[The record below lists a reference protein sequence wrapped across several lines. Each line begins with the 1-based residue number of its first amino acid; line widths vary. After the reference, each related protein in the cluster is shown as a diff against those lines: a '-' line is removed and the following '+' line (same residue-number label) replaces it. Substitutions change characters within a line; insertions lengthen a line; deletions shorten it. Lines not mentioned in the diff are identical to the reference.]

1 MEKIT
6 CEKFLDEINVQYPKN
21 DLIKELGRKIGL
33 FENDGKVIEVNFNRG
48 ALLYALIS
56 KYKPK
61 HVLEFGTGGGFST
74 MFMAWAMVDN
84 DIDGTIFSIDQFD
97 SKESLKRPIDW
108 NDGNGIVM
116 ETISNV
122 ELWKKAVPAK
132 WLSKIKILTGY
143 SSQIMTKEKF
153 PKIDFA
159 YIDGAH
165 FYEGV
170 KYDFY
175 SFLKN
180 SNKDFRVLFDDYIDR
195 PWYGV
200 KKLIDGEVS
209 KLFDVK
215 LIETDNEH
223 YFYKNGITN
232 DINYGMCLIDSD
244 TLKVSKN
251 EIIDSKIEEELKN
264 YLKFEKRLR
273 LRNSLNKKVP
283 FLKNHRLKWWKKS
296 N

>member
-6 CEKFLDEINVQYPKN
+6 CEKFLDELNVKFPN
-21 DLIKELGRKIGL
+21 DDLIQELGKKLGL
-33 FENDGKVIEVNFNRG
+33 FENNGKVIEVNFNRG
-48 ALLYALIS
+48 ALLYALVS
-56 KYKPK
+56 KYRPK

-74 MFMAWAMVDN
+74 MCMAWAMTDN
-84 DIDGTIFSIDQFD
+84 NIDGTIYSIDQFD
-97 SKESLKRPIDW
+97 VKSSLNRPIDW

-116 ETISNV
+116 ETMSNE

-170 KYDFY
+170 KYDFF
-175 SFLKN
+175 SFLKV
-180 SNKDFRVLFDDYIDR
+180 SNEKFAVLFDDYIDR

-200 KKLIDGEVS
+200 KKLIDDEVS
-209 KLFDVK
+209 KLFNVK
-215 LIETDNEH
+215 LIKTDSKN
-223 YFYKNGITN
+223 YFYESGIT
-232 DINYGMCLIDSD
+232 DDVNYGMCLIDSN
-244 TLKVSKN
+244 TLKISKN
-251 EIIDSKIEEELKN
+251 EIIDDKIEKQLKT

-273 LRNSLNKKVP
+273 LRNSINKKIP

>member
-6 CEKFLDEINVQYPKN
+6 CKKFLDELNVKFLN
-21 DLIKELGRKIGL
+21 DDLINILGKKLGL

-56 KYKPK
+56 KYQPK
-61 HVLEFGTGGGFST
+61 NVLEFGTGGGFST
-74 MFMAWAMVDN
+74 MCMAWAMADN

-97 SKESLKRPIDW
+97 IKASLKRPIDL
-108 NDGNGIVM
+108 NDGNGVVM
-116 ETISNV
+116 ETISNA

-175 SFLKN
+175 SFLKV
-180 SNKDFRVLFDDYIDR
+180 SNEKFAILFDDYIDR

-200 KKLIDGEVS
+200 KKLIDNEIS

-215 LIETDNEH
+215 LIETDTEH
-223 YFYKNGITN
+223 YFYKNGITK
-232 DINYGMCLIDSD
+232 DINYGMCLIDSS

-251 EIIDSKIEEELKN
+251 EIINDKIEKELKA

-273 LRNSLNKKVP
+273 FRNSLNKKIP